1 MCTSR
6 NVKRVESITRSP
18 IYAHANATLQGLAT
32 IRAFKAEDAVTSEFN
47 HYVNL
52 NSSVRHTQ
60 IKFAI
65 IKLWSKTLS
74 SILSRQATFMFMA
87 LTRSFAF
94 WLDFFCVIYI
104 ASITFALLQVD
115 ASTMPAGDVGLAV
128 TQIMMLVGMTQWG
141 IRQSSEL
148 ENQLVS
154 VERILSYAN
163 LPSED
168 ESGHKIKVD
177 PASEWP
183 AKGEIEFVDVSL
195 FYGNDEK
202 AAIKNLNFHIKSQE
216 KIGIVGR
223 TGSGKSSIIQALFRM
238 ATIDGSI
245 KIDGVDT
252 QSLTLEKLRKNISI
266 IPQDPILFG
275 TSSLRSNLDPFD
287 EKSDEEVWK
296 VLEQVELK
304 ETVSSLPEELNCK
317 ISDGGSN
324 FSLGQRQLICL
335 GRALLRRNR
344 ILVLDEATAS
354 VDYKTDA
361 LIQKTINTE
370 FSDCTV
376 LTIAHRLHTV
386 INADKILVMNGGE
399 MVEFD
404 HPHKLLANG
413 EGYLSKLVNDTSTVL
428 ADIAKENYE
437 KKFS

>member
-1 MCTSR
+1 MIISHYT
-6 NVKRVESITRSP
+6 T
-18 IYAHANATLQGLAT
+18 HQQ
-32 IRAFKAEDAVTSEFN
+32 AF
-47 HYVNL
+47 
-52 NSSVRHTQ
+52 
-60 IKFAI
+60 
-65 IKLWSKTLS
+65 
-74 SILSRQATFMFMA
+74 FMF
-87 LTRSFAF
+87 LSLNRSFAF
-94 WLDFFCVIYI
+94 WLDMICVIYI
-104 ASITFALLQVD
+104 AVITFALLEVN
-115 ASTMPAGDVGLAV
+115 AETMPGGDVGLAI

-148 ENQLVS
+148 ENQMVS
-154 VERILSYAN
+154 VERILNYAE

-168 ESGHKIKVD
+168 ESGHRVKTQ
-177 PASEWP
+177 PTTEWP
-183 AKGEIEFVDVSL
+183 SKGELTFEKLSL
-195 FYGNDEK
+195 FYGDDGK
-202 AAIKNLNFHIKSQE
+202 AAIRNLNFHIKSQE

-238 ATIDGSI
+238 TTIEGSI

-252 QSLTLEKLRKNISI
+252 QSLTLEELRKNISI

-275 TSSLRSNLDPFD
+275 TGSLRSNLDPFD
-287 EKSDEEVWK
+287 EKSDEELWK

-304 ETVSSLPEELNCK
+304 ETVSSLPEGLNCK

-361 LIQKTINTE
+361 LIQKTINTA

-404 HPHKLLANG
+404 HPHRLLENG
-413 EGYLSKLVNDTSTVL
+413 EGYLTKLVNDTSSVL